1 MSFCYDTWEKIL
13 VFKDMFLEPYGI
25 TIDKNA
31 SFASYIWIRGV
42 VGTLKFT
49 SATRLGV

>member
-1 MSFCYDTWEKIL
+1 
-13 VFKDMFLEPYGI
+13 MFLEPYEI

-49 SATRLGV
+49 